1 MRSIWDFNE
10 TKNYTTVNNYKVLIS
25 PLAESAAVLLE
36 ILDTLVRTLQY
47 KIKVTK
53 VDMYDRYL
61 DLLSKTPHILQEMQL
76 HKDQGSIIFNGL
88 NKPKD
93 IYLTR
98 DIPIGEDERLRAR
111 YRKIFLTLKNR
122 NGRLKTINEMKSL
135 LAHELTHTALNHVT
149 WKDDNHSKLFK
160 EYNKVILSMINSI
173 LSASSIQRRPV

>member
-1 MRSIWDFNE
+1 MRSVWDFNE
-10 TKNYTTVNNYKVLIS
+10 TKNYTIVNNYKVLIS

-36 ILDTLVRTLQY
+36 ILDTLVRELQY

-53 VDMYDRYL
+53 VNMYDRYL

-93 IYLTR
+93 VHSTR
-98 DIPIGEDERLRAR
+98 NIPIGDDKRLRAR
-111 YRKIFLTLKNR
+111 YRKIFLTLKHR
-122 NGRLKTINEMKSL
+122 NGRLKTVNEMKSL

-160 EYNKVILSMINSI
+160 EYNKIILSIINSI
-173 LSASSIQRRPV
+173 LSVSSIRRQPV

>member
-1 MRSIWDFNE
+1 MRSVWDFNE
-10 TKNYTTVNNYKVLIS
+10 TKNYTSVNNYKVIIS

-36 ILDTLVRTLQY
+36 ILDTLVRELQY

-53 VDMYDRYL
+53 VNMYDRYL

-88 NKPKD
+88 NKPKGVHS
-93 IYLTR
+93 TR
-98 DIPIGEDERLRAR
+98 DIPIGNDKRLRAT
-111 YRKIFLTLKNR
+111 YRKVFLTLKHR
-122 NGRLKTINEMKSL
+122 NGRLKNVNEMKSL

-160 EYNKVILSMINSI
+160 EYNKIILSIINSI
-173 LSASSIQRRPV
+173 LSVSSIRRQPV

>member
-1 MRSIWDFNE
+1 MRSVWDFNE

-25 PLAESAAVLLE
+25 PLAESASILLE
-36 ILDTLVRTLQY
+36 KLDRLVRILQY
-47 KIKVTK
+47 NIIVTK
-53 VDMYDRYL
+53 VNRYDRYL

-93 IYLTR
+93 IYLTQ
-98 DIPIGEDERLRAR
+98 DIPIGEDKRLRAG
-111 YRKIFLTLKNR
+111 YRKIFLTLKHR

-160 EYNKVILSMINSI
+160 EYNKVILSIINS
-173 LSASSIQRRPV
+173 L